1 MTGGAAITVDGRAYA
16 PDELRAAFGRL
27 PPLSNRK
34 AATLALIEG
43 ERVVDIGCH
52 VGYFVAQALERF
64 PDKDVHGIDYHAGN
78 IEAARLLFPGHAQ
91 RFHVMSVYDLGFEGA
106 SVDCVTFQAT
116 IEHLEQAALAI
127 KEINRVLRPGGVLI
141 VTTDSPYYWRF
152 VASFLRSELANRV
165 RRGRGRLAT
174 AVFNAEV
181 AHARHVYCW
190 TPTTLL
196 TLMVVNGFEYVEHRY
211 TTEPRGRLER
221 ALTGLVPFLGSTQV
235 LKVRKVTDAP
245 RAFV

>member
-1 MTGGAAITVDGRAYA
+1 MSEAPTLLVDGQRYTAAECRETFSSRRA
-16 PDELRAAFGRL
+16 P
-27 PPLSNRK
+27 SNRLV
-34 AATLALIEG
+34 ATLELVEG

-52 VGYFVAQALERF
+52 VGYFVAQVLDRF
-64 PDKDVHGIDYHAGN
+64 PDKDVHGIDYHPGN
-78 IEAARLLFPGHAQ
+78 IEAARLLFPGHAR
-91 RFHVMSVYDLGFEGA
+91 RFHVMSVYELDFDDA

-116 IEHLEQAALAI
+116 IEHLEQAALAV

-152 VASFLRSELANRV
+152 VASFLRSELVNRV
-165 RRGRGRLAT
+165 RRGGSRLAT

-190 TPTTLL
+190 TPMTLL
-196 TLMVVNGFEYVEHRY
+196 TLMVVNGFEYVAHRY
-211 TTEPRGRLER
+211 ATEPRGRLER
-221 ALTGLVPFLGSTQV
+221 AFTGLVPFLGSTQV

-245 RAFV
+245 RGFV